1 MTELTR
7 EKDKMEDIRRKELH
21 QFRREMEAARDNQQ
35 NLLIEKTQ
43 LEKMSAQLFDT
54 VENCQMKA
62 VDELEKLYESKL
74 LIERN
79 RVLNL

>member
-35 NLLIEKTQ
+35 NLLTEKTQ